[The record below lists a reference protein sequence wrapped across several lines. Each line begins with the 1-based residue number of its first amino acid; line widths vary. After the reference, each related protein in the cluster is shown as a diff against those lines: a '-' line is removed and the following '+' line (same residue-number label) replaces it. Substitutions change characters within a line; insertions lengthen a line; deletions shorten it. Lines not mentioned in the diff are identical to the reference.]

1 MPWDARLTCH
11 DGSMLITPRPGV
23 NRDHLLN
30 VLRSMQGDVFNL
42 RGGGGPARNAQ
53 ERVLA
58 YLDWTNN
65 AVRMLGGQISSRD
78 LDRLVLTDRYKLL
91 LTTAGTLTGTDT
103 PVQRVVN
110 GLLALELEERVAAF
124 DAGIAALQNQLL
136 RWSGYEHYV
145 MPDTSFYIHHPD
157 KLEAIDPGKLLG
169 DPHTDF
175 VVLVPMVIIDELDR
189 LKETK
194 DKQTRWRAGYTLA
207 VLDRLFKDVNVRAQ
221 LRKGETGPE
230 AKVAPLGDV
239 WIELVFDPP
248 GHVRLPDSDDE
259 IIDRALSIE
268 PLADRK
274 VTLLTYDTG
283 QSMSARNAG
292 LQAVKLTQDIGD
304 EPVPGTK

>member
-1 MPWDARLTCH
+1 
-11 DGSMLITPRPGV
+11 MLVTPRPGV
-23 NRDHLLN
+23 NRDHLLK
-30 VLRSMQGDVFNL
+30 VLRAIQGDVFNL

-65 AVRMLGGQISSRD
+65 AVRMLGGQVSSRD

-91 LTTAGTLTGTDT
+91 LTTAGTLTSTDT
-103 PVQRVVN
+103 PIQRVVN
-110 GLLALELEERVAAF
+110 GLLAVELEERVAAF
-124 DAGIAALQNQLL
+124 DAGITALQNQIL

-194 DKQTRWRAGYTLA
+194 DKQARWRAGYTLA
-207 VLDRLFKDVNVRAQ
+207 VLDRLFRDGKVRAQ
-221 LRKGETGPE
+221 LRKGETEPE
-230 AKVAPLGDV
+230 AKVAPLGDM
-239 WIELVFDPP
+239 WIELVFEPP

-259 IIDRALSIE
+259 IIDRALSVE
-268 PLADRK
+268 PLADRN

-283 QSMSARNAG
+283 QSMRARNAG
-292 LQAVKLTQDIGD
+292 LQAVKLAQDIGD
-304 EPVPGTK
+304 EPVPGAK

>member
-1 MPWDARLTCH
+1 
-11 DGSMLITPRPGV
+11 MLITPRPGV

-42 RGGGGPARNAQ
+42 RGGGGPAHNAR

-58 YLDWTNN
+58 YLDWANS
-65 AVRMLGGQISSRD
+65 AVRMLGGQISSSD
-78 LDRLVLTDRYKLL
+78 LGRLVLTDRYRLL

-103 PVQRVVN
+103 PTQRVVN

-124 DAGIAALQNQLL
+124 DAGITALQNQIL
-136 RWSGYEHYV
+136 RWSGYEHCV

-157 KLEAIDPGKLLG
+157 KLEAVDPGKLLG

-194 DKQTRWRAGYTLA
+194 DKQARWRAGYTLA
-207 VLDRLFKDVNVRAQ
+207 ILDRLFEDGKARAQ
-221 LRKGETGPE
+221 LRRGETGPE
-230 AKVAPLGDV
+230 AKVAPLGNV
-239 WIELVFDPP
+239 WIELVFEPA

-259 IIDRALSIE
+259 IIDRALSVE
-268 PLADRK
+268 PLANRK

-283 QSMSARNAG
+283 QSMRARNAG
-292 LQAVKLTQDIGD
+292 LQAIKLTHDIGE
-304 EPVPGTK
+304 EPAPATR